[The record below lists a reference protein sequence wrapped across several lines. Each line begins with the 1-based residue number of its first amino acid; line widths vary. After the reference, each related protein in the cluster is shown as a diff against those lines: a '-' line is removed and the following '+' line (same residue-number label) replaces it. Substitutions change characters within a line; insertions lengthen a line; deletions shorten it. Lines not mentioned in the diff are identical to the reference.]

1 MDRHILMKVFSL
13 FSLLRNLENF
23 TMRKEGNT
31 LVTLY
36 RYDSAFGTSVPAP
49 YPLRVWGIVYL
60 RMGIPEPL
68 NR

>member
-1 MDRHILMKVFSL
+1 
-13 FSLLRNLENF
+13 
-23 TMRKEGNT
+23 MRKEGNT